1 MTPETSSIAT
11 AARDLQHERR
21 GHELVEHRIKT
32 WTFLPQVAPQAD
44 AMPMRFWALLA
55 SGSEHHAQARWQG
68 NRGEAALSV
77 LSAQANLAGMPVA
90 LSLLTPS
97 SEANFEAWAIHRRA
111 FDIAVN
117 SLALA

>member
-1 MTPETSSIAT
+1 M
-11 AARDLQHERR
+11 
-21 GHELVEHRIKT
+21 
-32 WTFLPQVAPQAD
+32 
-44 AMPMRFWALLA
+44 
-55 SGSEHHAQARWQG
+55 
-68 NRGEAALSV
+68 
-77 LSAQANLAGMPVA
+77 LSAQADLAGVPVA